1 MQSTNFYTHGKQLN
15 TVFSTKNKDPLYQV
29 SIHTPSQIRYDQEV
43 SKIDKANFAGTS
55 SNPFNRIARC
65 VLQSNR

>member
-15 TVFSTKNKDPLYQV
+15 TVFFTKNKDPLYQL

-43 SKIDKANFAGTS
+43 WVWDRQGKLCWDQ
-55 SNPFNRIARC
+55 
-65 VLQSNR
+65 L